1 MKLRTAKTKNGRL
14 DRQTKTG
21 KKVRS
26 KIKREEIKKEDV
38 RKEGSYG
45 RSEKRE
51 LK

>member
-26 KIKREEIKKEDV
+26 KIKKRGNKKRR
-38 RKEGSYG
+38 RK
-45 RSEKRE
+45 KRRKLWKE
-51 LK
+51 